1 MASHDNNYEYESP
14 TLRRQQ
20 QSQRHITR
28 YDEGGAT
35 GTATTNLDFG
45 RFKRDLERRQ
55 SSRFVNSANDYV
67 SASPLAG
74 SKQRPHPIDHHSTIS
89 ASALTNPFKTSSPD
103 IPSTL
108 GLQRSTSRTSNRV
121 SSPHLEKKVSP
132 APYEFGTEPLSRKR
146 SLAATVSDVQ
156 GIRSGPKH
164 NQKTQSA
171 EARRRNKEP
180 RLQSNLEPIKKE
192 SSSSRMNKRLRQLA
206 ENENAETS
214 DNSDIQEPTEVPER
228 LAVKDIPPKNEK
240 TEPTRH
246 FSRPKPPGKNRV
258 TLIQQSSLPTKMQ
271 KSPPQGQESRGTE
284 KNTSSLPA
292 AAGGQLEPEAG
303 PVPASLESRM
313 NHVRDWLKERKPP
326 MLSPPLSARSDDMR
340 ESRMP
345 YKRKA
350 YRQLAPTTGPK
361 RLATDERQDRQIGD
375 DDSRIYPRL
384 SDTIASTPQT
394 QTQAQKQTRPLSS
407 RSDALL
413 SPRYNQL
420 RNSRYIPKRP
430 DPLRDQ
436 PESDSSLPPI
446 DWSKFQKPNKGVAR
460 TSSSLSAPAASATV
474 PSSPFTFRK
483 TPTKDSS
490 FISRALNAEDDD
502 NPTVS
507 PLIKLRQSQ
516 LKQRQQEDYL
526 GIKRDESFVAE
537 ARRAEAEGTFAFN
550 QALEIWE
557 RDDDE
562 TIARNAAREAEA
574 KSRRLGRSQVGS
586 SPSLDSDPEE
596 KDRRKS
602 ISYMERDYIM
612 AAPSSSL
619 LRTVPFNGE
628 SSRRPVPDFQPKKS
642 PNDTKTQD
650 RATGD
655 LGTSTT
661 ASKTTSKLPS
671 LLDQRPQSSKT
682 LSASFNS
689 SGDFRSMANTR
700 SSASLTKRNSYP
712 NSRKEED
719 AIGRRQR
726 HPGLYT
732 PSKKKPTSEG
742 IFARNQ
748 ELQSQSP
755 RTPTAMSR
763 YIQLSNLSD
772 EEPYD

>member
-1 MASHDNNYEYESP
+1 MSP
-14 TLRRQQ
+14 
-20 QSQRHITR
+20 
-28 YDEGGAT
+28 
-35 GTATTNLDFG
+35 
-45 RFKRDLERRQ
+45 
-55 SSRFVNSANDYV
+55 V
-67 SASPLAG
+67 
-74 SKQRPHPIDHHSTIS
+74 
-89 ASALTNPFKTSSPD
+89 
-103 IPSTL
+103 
-108 GLQRSTSRTSNRV
+108 
-121 SSPHLEKKVSP
+121 
-132 APYEFGTEPLSRKR
+132 PYEFGTESLSRKR
-146 SLAATVSDVQ
+146 SLAATTSDVQ
-156 GIRSGPKH
+156 GMRSVSKH
-164 NQKTQSA
+164 NQKTLSA

-180 RLQSNLEPIKKE
+180 RSRSNLEPIKGE
-192 SSSSRMNKRLRQLA
+192 SSSLRMNKRLRQLA
-206 ENENAETS
+206 EDENAETS

-228 LAVKDIPPKNEK
+228 LAVKDIPPKNE

-258 TLIQQSSLPTKMQ
+258 TLIQQSSLPTKSR
-271 KSPPQGQESRGTE
+271 KSPSQGQESQSTE

-292 AAGGQLEPEAG
+292 AAAAAGGQLEPETG
-303 PVPASLESRM
+303 VVPASLESRM

-361 RLATDERQDRQIGD
+361 RLAIDERQDRQIGD
-375 DDSRIYPRL
+375 DDSKIYPQL
-384 SDTIASTPQT
+384 SDTVASAPQT
-394 QTQAQKQTRPLSS
+394 QTQTQTRTRPLSS
-407 RSDALL
+407 QSNALL

-420 RNSRYIPKRP
+420 RNSRSVPKRP
-430 DPLRDQ
+430 DPSRDQ

-446 DWSKFQKPNKGVAR
+446 DWSKFQRPDKAVVR
-460 TSSSLSAPAASATV
+460 TSSSLSATAAPATV
-474 PSSPFTFRK
+474 PSSSFTFRK
-483 TPTKDSS
+483 TPTKSSS

-502 NPTVS
+502 NPAVS

-537 ARRAEAEGTFAFN
+537 ARRADAEGAFAFN

-557 RDDDE
+557 REDDE
-562 TIARNAAREAEA
+562 TLARNAAREAAEA
-574 KSRRLGRSQVGS
+574 EARSQRLGHSRVSS

-596 KDRRKS
+596 KTRRKS
-602 ISYMERDYIM
+602 TSYLERDYTM
-612 AAPSSSL
+612 AAPASSL

-642 PNDTKTQD
+642 PNDTKTQN

-661 ASKTTSKLPS
+661 PSKTTIKLSS
-671 LLDQRPQSSKT
+671 LLDQRPLSSKT
-682 LSASFNS
+682 LSASFNGS
-689 SGDFRSMANTR
+689 SDVRSIANTR
-700 SSASLTKRNSYP
+700 GSASLTKRNSYP

-719 AIGRRQR
+719 TIGRRQR

-748 ELQSQSP
+748 ELQPQSP